1 MENRKIIHDLDDER
15 LNLLTESGE
24 DLGYMTYYLNGDVL
38 TVNHTKLKRKAKG
51 MGLAQEL
58 LDAVAD
64 YARAQ
69 GYRLNASCS
78 YAKKMIERHPER
90 YGDIGG
96 PVIDV
101 PEDPFQDFRPY

>member
-1 MENRKIIHDLDDER
+1 MDERKILHDVEEEK
-15 LNLLTESGE
+15 LNLLTDTGE
-24 DLGYMTYYLNGDVL
+24 DLGYMTYYLNGNVL

-58 LDAVAD
+58 LDAVAE
-64 YARAQ
+64 YARAE

-78 YAKKMIERHPER
+78 YAKKMIERYPER
-90 YGDIGG
+90 YGDVRG

-101 PEDPFQDFRPY
+101 PEDPFQDYKPY